1 MEERTEVTE
10 GAEGTVFF
18 GSGNVFADMG
28 LPNPEERLAKA
39 MIASKIHEVMRER
52 KLSQKRAADLM
63 EIDQP
68 KVSKIIRGR
77 LSEFSMEWLLT
88 RLLRLG
94 LDVNIVIRQPASSGP
109 REGVLR
115 VDCA

>member
-1 MEERTEVTE
+1 
-10 GAEGTVFF
+10 
-18 GSGNVFADMG
+18 MG
-28 LPNPEERLAKA
+28 LPNPEEHLAKA
-39 MIASKIHEVMRER
+39 KLAIKIHEVMRER
-52 KLSQKRAADLM
+52 KLSQQQAADLM

-77 LSEFSMEWLLT
+77 LSEFSIEWLLT
-88 RLLRLG
+88 RLLRMG
-94 LDVNIVIRQPASSGP
+94 LDVNIVIRQPASSEP